1 MIKLKDMVFG
11 LKAVNKPVKKK
22 INEAEMTIRSVYYE
36 LGDAIENL
44 GWLANRNTNYTK
56 DRKLKTIIN
65 KLDKLNDELIKH
77 LDKQY
82 KGWD

>member
-11 LKAVNKPVKKK
+11 LKAVNEPIKKK
-22 INEAEMTIRSVYYE
+22 INEAEMTIRSVYYS

-56 DRKLKTIIN
+56 DRKLKAIIN
-65 KLDKLNDELIKH
+65 KLYKLDDELTKH